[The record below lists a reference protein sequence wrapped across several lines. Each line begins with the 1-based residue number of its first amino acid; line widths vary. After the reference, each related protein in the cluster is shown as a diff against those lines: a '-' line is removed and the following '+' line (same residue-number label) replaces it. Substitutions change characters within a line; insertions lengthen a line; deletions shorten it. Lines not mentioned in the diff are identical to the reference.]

1 MQKSFET
8 SSGVRVPAVTA
19 AQMAL
24 VDRIA
29 VDGPGPNL
37 FQMMENAGRALAH
50 ATIEAS
56 GPSWPERP
64 VIVMA
69 GAGGN
74 GGGGICAARHL
85 ANQGADVTVVLAD
98 PERLQP
104 AARQQLAVYRQ
115 SSGRIAER
123 AALDSL
129 EVALVVDA
137 LVGYGL
143 RSAPRG
149 PVLEMIEWA
158 RNEPA
163 PVIALDVPSGRNA
176 TSGEAP
182 GAVISAAVTLTLA
195 LPKTG
200 LDAPQV
206 GELWLADIGIPEGV
220 YRRAGIEVPHGL
232 FRGADRVRLTAHV
245 DP

>member
-1 MQKSFET
+1 MQNSFET
-8 SSGVRVPAVTA
+8 PSGVRVPAVTGG
-19 AQMAL
+19 QMAL

-37 FQMMENAGRALAH
+37 FQMMENAGSALAR
-50 ATIEAS
+50 ASIEAA

-64 VIVMA
+64 IIVMA

-98 PERLQP
+98 PERLQS
-104 AARQQLAVYRQ
+104 AAKQQLAVYRE

-123 AALDSL
+123 EVLASL
-129 EVALVVDA
+129 EAGLVVDA

-158 RNEPA
+158 RDGPA
-163 PVIALDVPSGRNA
+163 PAIALDVPSGLDA

-182 GAVISAAVTLTLA
+182 GAVIAAVITLTLA

-220 YRRAGIEVPHGL
+220 FRRAGIEVPPGL
-232 FRGADRVRLTAHV
+232 FRGADRVRLSS
-245 DP
+245 